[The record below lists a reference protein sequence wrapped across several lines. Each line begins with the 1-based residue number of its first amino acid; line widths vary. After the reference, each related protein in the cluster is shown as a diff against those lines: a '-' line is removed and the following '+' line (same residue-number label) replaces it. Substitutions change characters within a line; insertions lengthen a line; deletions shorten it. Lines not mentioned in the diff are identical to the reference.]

1 MWDERYSTDDYVYGT
16 EPNDFLRDQVALIGK
31 APKKVL
37 CLADGEGRNGV
48 YLAALGHQVLSVDIS
63 AVGLRKA
70 ENLARDKGVPLD
82 VLVADLATHE
92 FPAVSFDAVVSV
104 FCHLP
109 QADRP
114 HLHRQVAQ
122 TLKPGGIL
130 ILEAYTPAQASR
142 DTGGPGTP
150 DRTLTAAELD
160 AAFTDFAIEMNRE
173 LDRQIIEG
181 RGHNG
186 LGAVV
191 QFIAR
196 KPLSQAV

>member
-1 MWDERYSTDDYVYGT
+1 MWNERYDTEDYVYGT
-16 EPNDFLRDQVALIGK
+16 EPNDFLREQVGLIGE
-31 APKKVL
+31 APRKVL

-48 YLAALGHQVLSVDIS
+48 YLAGLGHEVLSVDAS

-70 ENLARDKGVPLD
+70 QQLARRKGVPLETRM
-82 VLVADLATHE
+82 ADLTEHE
-92 FPAVSFDAVVSV
+92 FPAAAYDAVVSI

-114 HLHRQVAQ
+114 HLHRQVASA
-122 TLKPGGIL
+122 LRPGGIL

-150 DRTLTAAELD
+150 DRTPTAAELET
-160 AAFTDFAIEMNRE
+160 AFVDFEIVLSRE
-173 LDRQIIEG
+173 LDRQVVEG
-181 RGHNG
+181 VGHSG

-196 KPLSQAV
+196 KRQLQAG